1 MEVKIILTNN
11 SKFIMEIKKKPNN
24 SKVFSKYIRTYFRI
38 IWLLVRSK
46 KNLIKIYCLN
56 VPTYNKNIEITMEL
70 LFPIQYK

>member
-1 MEVKIILTNN
+1 MEIINSN
-11 SKFIMEIKKKPNN
+11 KSKFIDQIKKPNN
-24 SKVFSKYIRTYFRI
+24 SKVFSKKIEPTSELFGFLYDQ
-38 IWLLVRSK
+38 K